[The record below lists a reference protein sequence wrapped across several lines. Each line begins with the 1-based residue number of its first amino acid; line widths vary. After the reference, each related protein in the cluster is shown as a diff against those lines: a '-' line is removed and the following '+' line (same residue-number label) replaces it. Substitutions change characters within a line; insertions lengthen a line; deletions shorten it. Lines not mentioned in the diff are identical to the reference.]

1 MKPIS
6 LLKSGLWISY
16 ATLITRG
23 FAFLSSLVLARLLEP
38 SEFGIIGIA
47 YVFWSFFTLFTQG
60 TAGSFIIYK
69 GIDNPKYVN
78 TAYTVSLIIGIA
90 FGLGMVAAAPL
101 IASFFNEPAL
111 TWILS
116 AFSLNI
122 VLSSAGYVYSGVMTR
137 QLKYQA
143 LANITLAQSIIR
155 LLCTTGAALLGLS
168 YWSFVIGDTI
178 GLSVFCV
185 LTWYYSKYQFRL
197 QLHPEVK
204 SEVLSFCINSVGSSI
219 GLYTNFNIDNFTV
232 GKLLGST
239 SLGFYN
245 LAYQLTMTLST
256 VFDALLNQLGTPLFA
271 QIPDQ
276 ERQKKALENVAERI
290 ALFAAPTCAL
300 IFLVATPQVI
310 TVVFGEKWIP
320 IYTVIPGLLFFAY
333 FRIFNSSLNSMLA
346 AKGRPDLNAKVNLR
360 IAPFAV
366 LSFVVGAHQGG
377 IVGVSLAAAL
387 VLGLCW
393 TVYWWWFA
401 CRNLNWALKE
411 FMFSCFVPILLT
423 IPGILISFKLPLVL
437 SLLAFI
443 IIYSFSIF
451 TFAHKYFSIYQK
463 VTIQAVMKLK
473 IHLNQ

>member
-6 LLKSGLWISY
+6 LLKSGLWITY

-38 SEFGIIGIA
+38 SDFGVIGIA
-47 YVFWSFFTLFTQG
+47 YVFWSFFTLFTQD

-78 TAYTVSLIIGIA
+78 TAYTVSLIIGIT

-111 TWILS
+111 TWILR

-143 LANITLAQSIIR
+143 LAQIALAQSITR
-155 LLCTTGAALLGLS
+155 LLCTTGAALLGSS

-178 GLSVFCV
+178 GWIVFCV

-204 SEVLSFCINSVGSSI
+204 SEVVSFCTNAVGSSI
-219 GLYTNFNIDNFTV
+219 GMYTNFNLDNFAV

-239 SLGFYN
+239 SLGYYN

-256 VFDALLNQLGTPLFA
+256 VFDALLDKLGTPLFA
-271 QIPDQ
+271 QIAD
-276 ERQKKALENVAERI
+276 EDRQKKALESVAEQI
-290 ALFAAPTCAL
+290 ALVAAPACAL

-310 TVVFGEKWIP
+310 AVVFGEKWIP
-320 IYTVIPGLLFFAY
+320 INTVIPGLLFFAY
-333 FRIFNSSLNSMLA
+333 FRIFNSSIRTMLVA
-346 AKGRPDLNAKVNLR
+346 RGRPDLNARVNLR

-387 VLGLCW
+387 VLGLGW

-401 CRNLNWALKE
+401 CRKLDWGLKE
-411 FMFSCFVPILLT
+411 FMFPCFVPLLLT
-423 IPGILISFKLPLVL
+423 IPGILISFKLSLMP
-437 SLLAFI
+437 SLLVFTI
-443 IIYSFSIF
+443 TYLLCTF
-451 TFAHKYFSIYQK
+451 TFNRKYFSIYK
-463 VTIQAVMKLK
+463 TAVDRAAMKLK
-473 IHLNQ
+473 LHLDR

>member
-23 FAFLSSLVLARLLEP
+23 FAFLSSVVLARLLEP

-78 TAYTVSLIIGIA
+78 TAYTVSLIIGIT

-111 TWILS
+111 TWILR

-143 LANITLAQSIIR
+143 LANIALAQSIIR
-155 LLCTTGAALLGLS
+155 LLCTTGAALLGSS
-168 YWSFVIGDTI
+168 YWSFVIGDTVGWI
-178 GLSVFCV
+178 VFCV
-185 LTWYYSKYQFRL
+185 LTWYYSKHQFRV

-204 SEVLSFCINSVGSSI
+204 SEVISFCLNSVGSSI
-219 GLYTNFNIDNFTV
+219 GLYANFNLDNFTV

-256 VFDALLNQLGTPLFA
+256 VFDALLNQLGMPLFA
-271 QIPDQ
+271 QLTDREQ
-276 ERQKKALENVAERI
+276 QKALEQVAERI
-290 ALFAAPTCAL
+290 ALVAAPTCAL
-300 IFLVATPQVI
+300 IFLFATPQVI
-310 TVVFGEKWIP
+310 TIVFGEKWTP
-320 IYTVIPGLLFFAY
+320 IHTVIPGLLFFAY
-333 FRIFNSSLNSMLA
+333 FRIFNSSLNSMSI

-366 LSFVVGAHQGG
+366 LGFVVGAHLGG

-387 VLGLCW
+387 VLGLGW
-393 TVYWWWFA
+393 TIYWWWFV
-401 CRNLNWALKE
+401 CRNLNWPLKE
-411 FMFSCFVPILLT
+411 FMIPCFAPVLLV
-423 IPGILISFKLPLVL
+423 IPGIIVSVKLPLIL
-437 SLLAFI
+437 SLLAF
-443 IIYSFSIF
+443 SITYLLC
-451 TFAHKYFSIYQK
+451 TFVLKPKYFSIYQK
-463 VTIQAVMKLK
+463 TADRAVMQLK
-473 IHLNQ
+473 SRFIQ